1 MRNPKRPVA
10 ALLLLSLLASA
21 PTTIAQKRTPSRTKA
36 PARSATAPATS
47 FDNLLAAD
55 SYKIYVEVRNVGQL
69 VNSGSFQELIESVL
83 KLASPP
89 KEFRTAV
96 KWLSAHA
103 DAVMTSRMMVA
114 AWPTAKNIPTVL
126 VGIEFENAEE
136 AAKFEPQLND
146 VLQKVL
152 PPQPAATPKPTET
165 STPPQR
171 PTPNPNPQSTPNQTQ
186 PAPVEL
192 RPDYH
197 VSRSGALVF
206 VTSAPLT
213 IRNLRPPNTKLLNE
227 DPNFRT
233 AYDRFTSESI
243 FAFLNITA
251 IEQEEKEQQEKA
263 IESQKAL
270 DQTNKPEP
278 EASPATTPEEP
289 VELEP
294 QMTPTTHPS
303 PADPNT
309 VETATIVPA
318 PSKPPDE
325 LETLI
330 NSFSMAFFGAS
341 GEPKWP
347 EAIGLA
353 GNLDA
358 SSFDVRALFVTSRGE
373 KLSPIPFF
381 PILVSGP
388 VLVPESPSIL
398 PSDTELYVTMSL
410 DLPKVYADFVTPR
423 MTMTKPGVFVETSTL
438 AEPPE
443 SPFAF
448 IEKKLGA
455 KLNEVLLPLLGN
467 EVVFSM
473 PLTANATT
481 TPTPTPTPTASGDSS
496 STTSTLT
503 GTAASNT
510 PSPTLA
516 FALRDKEGMR
526 ALLPKLIDAIG
537 FKGASGL
544 AQTQRREDTEIV
556 SYANVL
562 SYAFIGNFL
571 VVSPDPKN
579 IDHVV
584 DSYLKHETLSSD
596 ISFRNF
602 TRWQP
607 RQIQGQVYV
616 SPALMESYRKWAN
629 EPSALISDQ
638 TREFLTRFALVA
650 EPVTYSLSNEGNGPL
665 HQIRVPKNLLLMAVA
680 GLSGETNVPPEM
692 QNERVAMGNLI
703 AIAVAESR
711 IKKEKG
717 SYITLEELISQQ
729 AVSRE
734 VLDGH
739 GYKFFVTIA
748 GESFEAVAVPTEYGK
763 TGKASFFINESSVLR
778 GGDHGGAP
786 ATIADRPI
794 Q

>member
-21 PTTIAQKRTPSRTKA
+21 PITIAQKRTPPRTKA
-36 PARSATAPATS
+36 PVRSATAPATS

-69 VNSGSFQELIESVL
+69 INSGSFQELIEPVL
-83 KLASPP
+83 RLASPP

-103 DAVMTSRMMVA
+103 DAVMTSRMLVA

-126 VGIEFENAEE
+126 VAIEFENAEE

-152 PPQPAATPKPTET
+152 PPQPVATPKPTGS
-165 STPPQR
+165 STPAQGA
-171 PTPNPNPQSTPNQTQ
+171 TASPNPQPTPNQTQ

-192 RPDYH
+192 KPDYH
-197 VSRSGALVF
+197 VARSGALVF
-206 VTSAPLT
+206 VTSTPLT
-213 IRNLRPPNTKLLNE
+213 IKNLRPSNTKPLNE

-270 DQTNKPEP
+270 DQANKPEP
-278 EASPATTPEEP
+278 GASPATTPEEP

-294 QMTPTTHPS
+294 QMTPNTNPS
-303 PADPNT
+303 PGDQNT
-309 VETATIVPA
+309 GELATLVPA

-325 LETLI
+325 LENLL

-358 SSFDVRALFVTSRGE
+358 SSFDVRALFVTSHGE
-373 KLSPIPFF
+373 KLPAIPFF
-381 PILVSGP
+381 PMLVSGP

-398 PSDTELYVTMSL
+398 PADTELYVTMSL

-438 AEPPE
+438 AEPVE

-455 KLNEVLLPLLGN
+455 KLNDVLLPLLGN

-473 PLTANATT
+473 PLTADTNA
-481 TPTPTPTPTASGDSS
+481 TPTPTPTPSGDSKS
-496 STTSTLT
+496 VTPTLM
-503 GTAASNT
+503 GSA

-526 ALLPKLIDAIG
+526 ALLPKLVDAIG

-544 AQTQRREDTEIV
+544 AQTQKREDTEIV

-579 IDHVV
+579 INHVV

-596 ISFRNF
+596 VSFKNF

-607 RQIQGQVYV
+607 RQLQGQVYV

-629 EPSALISDQ
+629 EPSALISEQ
-638 TREFLTRFALVA
+638 TREFLTRFAVVA

-703 AIAVAESR
+703 AIAVAEAR

-717 SYITLEELISQQ
+717 SYTTLEELISQQ
-729 AVSRE
+729 AVNRE

-748 GESFEAVAVPTEYGK
+748 GESFEAVAVPIEYGK
-763 TGKASFFINESSVLR
+763 TGRASFFINESSVLR
-778 GGDHGGAP
+778 AGDHGGAP
-786 ATIADRPI
+786 ATIADKPI

>member
-10 ALLLLSLLASA
+10 ALLLVSLLASA
-21 PTTIAQKRTPSRTKA
+21 PITIAQKRTPPRTKA
-36 PARSATAPATS
+36 PVRSSTAPATS

-69 VNSGSFQELIESVL
+69 VNSGSFQELIEPVL

-89 KEFRTAV
+89 KEFKTAV

-103 DAVMTSRMMVA
+103 EAVMTSRMMVA

-126 VGIEFENAEE
+126 VAIEFENAEE

-152 PPQPAATPKPTET
+152 PPQPVATPKPTES
-165 STPPQR
+165 STPAQS
-171 PTPNPNPQSTPNQTQ
+171 PTPNPNPQPPYNQT
-186 PAPVEL
+186 PASPVEL
-192 RPDYH
+192 KPDYH
-197 VSRSGALVF
+197 VARSGTLVF
-206 VTSAPLT
+206 VTSTPLT
-213 IRNLRPPNTKLLNE
+213 IKNLRPPNTKPLNE

-233 AYDRFTSESI
+233 ACDRFNSESI

-251 IEQEEKEQQEKA
+251 IDQEEKEQQEKA
-263 IESQKAL
+263 IESQKAW
-270 DQTNKPEP
+270 DQANKPEAG
-278 EASPATTPEEP
+278 ASPATTPEEP
-289 VELEP
+289 EELEP
-294 QMTPTTHPS
+294 QTTPTINPS

-309 VETATIVPA
+309 VETATLVPA

-325 LETLI
+325 LENLI

-341 GEPKWP
+341 GQPKWP

-358 SSFDVRALFVTSRGE
+358 SSFDLRALFVTAHGE
-373 KLSPIPFF
+373 KLPAIPFF
-381 PILVSGP
+381 PMLVSGP

-398 PSDTELYVTMSL
+398 PADTELYITMSL

-438 AEPPE
+438 TEPVE

-448 IEKKLGA
+448 IEKKLGT
-455 KLNEVLLPLLGN
+455 KLNEALIPLLGN

-473 PLTANATT
+473 PLTAATDA
-481 TPTPTPTPTASGDSS
+481 TPTPTPAATGDSGIV
-496 STTSTLT
+496 TSTLT

-516 FALRDKEGMR
+516 FAVRDKEGMR
-526 ALLPKLIDAIG
+526 ALLPKLVDAIG

-544 AQTQRREDTEIV
+544 AQTQKREDTEIV

-579 IDHVV
+579 INHVV
-584 DSYLKHETLSSD
+584 DSYLKHETLSAD
-596 ISFRNF
+596 ISFKNF

-616 SPALMESYRKWAN
+616 SPALMESYGKWAN
-629 EPSALISDQ
+629 EPSALISEQ
-638 TREFLTRFALVA
+638 TREFLTRFAIVA

-703 AIAVAESR
+703 AIAVAEAR

-717 SYITLEELISQQ
+717 SYTTLEELISQQ
-729 AVSRE
+729 AVNRE

-739 GYKFFVTIA
+739 GYKFFLTIA
-748 GESFEAVAVPTEYGK
+748 GESFEAVAVPIEYGK
-763 TGKASFFINESSVLR
+763 TGKVSFFINESSVLR

-786 ATIADRPI
+786 ATFADKPI

>member
-21 PTTIAQKRTPSRTKA
+21 PITIAQKRTPPRTKA
-36 PARSATAPATS
+36 PVRSATAPATS

-69 VNSGSFQELIESVL
+69 INSGSFQELIEPVL
-83 KLASPP
+83 RLASPP

-103 DAVMTSRMMVA
+103 DAVMTSRMLVA

-126 VGIEFENAEE
+126 VAIEFENAEE

-152 PPQPAATPKPTET
+152 PPQPVATPKPTGS
-165 STPPQR
+165 STPAQGA
-171 PTPNPNPQSTPNQTQ
+171 TASPNPQPTPNQTQ

-192 RPDYH
+192 KPDYH
-197 VSRSGALVF
+197 VARSGALVF
-206 VTSAPLT
+206 VTSTPLT
-213 IRNLRPPNTKLLNE
+213 IKNLRPSNTKPLNE

-270 DQTNKPEP
+270 DQANKPEP
-278 EASPATTPEEP
+278 GASPATTPEEP

-294 QMTPTTHPS
+294 QMTPNTNPS
-303 PADPNT
+303 PGDQNAG
-309 VETATIVPA
+309 ELATLVPA

-325 LETLI
+325 LENLL

-358 SSFDVRALFVTSRGE
+358 SSFDVRALFVTSHGE
-373 KLSPIPFF
+373 KLPAIPFF
-381 PILVSGP
+381 PMLVSGP

-398 PSDTELYVTMSL
+398 PADTELYVTMSL

-438 AEPPE
+438 AEPVE

-455 KLNEVLLPLLGN
+455 KLNDVLLPLLGN

-473 PLTANATT
+473 PLTADTNA
-481 TPTPTPTPTASGDSS
+481 TPTPTPTPSGDSKS
-496 STTSTLT
+496 VTPTLM
-503 GTAASNT
+503 GNA

-526 ALLPKLIDAIG
+526 ALLPKLVDAIG

-544 AQTQRREDTEIV
+544 AQTQKREDTEIV

-579 IDHVV
+579 INHVV

-596 ISFRNF
+596 VSFKNF

-607 RQIQGQVYV
+607 RQLQGQVYV

-629 EPSALISDQ
+629 EPSALISEQ
-638 TREFLTRFALVA
+638 TREFLTRFAVVA

-703 AIAVAESR
+703 AIAVAEAR

-717 SYITLEELISQQ
+717 SYTTLEELISQQ
-729 AVSRE
+729 AVNRE

-748 GESFEAVAVPTEYGK
+748 GESFEAVAVPIEYGK
-763 TGKASFFINESSVLR
+763 TGRASFFINESSVLR
-778 GGDHGGAP
+778 AGDHGGAP
-786 ATIADRPI
+786 ATIADKPI

>member
-21 PTTIAQKRTPSRTKA
+21 PITIAQKRTPPRTKA
-36 PARSATAPATS
+36 PVRSATAPATS

-69 VNSGSFQELIESVL
+69 INSGSFQELIEPVL
-83 KLASPP
+83 RLASPP

-126 VGIEFENAEE
+126 VAIEFENAEE

-152 PPQPAATPKPTET
+152 PPQPVATPKPTGS
-165 STPPQR
+165 STPAQSATPSPNPQ
-171 PTPNPNPQSTPNQTQ
+171 PTPNQAQ
-186 PAPVEL
+186 PARVEL
-192 RPDYH
+192 KPDYH
-197 VSRSGALVF
+197 VARSGALVF
-206 VTSAPLT
+206 VTSTPLT
-213 IRNLRPPNTKLLNE
+213 IKNLRPSNTKPLNE

-270 DQTNKPEP
+270 DQANKPEP
-278 EASPATTPEEP
+278 GASPATTPEEP

-294 QMTPTTHPS
+294 QMTPNTNPS
-303 PADPNT
+303 PGDQNT
-309 VETATIVPA
+309 GELATLVPA

-325 LETLI
+325 LENLL

-358 SSFDVRALFVTSRGE
+358 SSFDVRALFVTSHGE
-373 KLSPIPFF
+373 KLPAIPFF
-381 PILVSGP
+381 PMLVSGP

-398 PSDTELYVTMSL
+398 PADTELYVTMSL

-438 AEPPE
+438 AEPVE

-455 KLNEVLLPLLGN
+455 KLNDVLLPLLGN

-473 PLTANATT
+473 PLTADTNA
-481 TPTPTPTPTASGDSS
+481 TPTPTPTPSGDSKS
-496 STTSTLT
+496 VTPTLM
-503 GTAASNT
+503 GSA

-526 ALLPKLIDAIG
+526 ALLPKLVDAIG

-544 AQTQRREDTEIV
+544 AQTQKREDTEIV

-579 IDHVV
+579 INHVV

-596 ISFRNF
+596 ISFKNF

-607 RQIQGQVYV
+607 RQLQGQVYV

-629 EPSALISDQ
+629 EPSALISEQ
-638 TREFLTRFALVA
+638 TREFLTRFAVVA

-703 AIAVAESR
+703 AIAVAEAR

-717 SYITLEELISQQ
+717 SYTTLEELISQQ
-729 AVSRE
+729 AVNRE

-748 GESFEAVAVPTEYGK
+748 GESFEAVAVPIEYGK
-763 TGKASFFINESSVLR
+763 TGRASFFINESSVLR
-778 GGDHGGAP
+778 AGDHGGAP
-786 ATIADRPI
+786 ATIADKPI

>member
-21 PTTIAQKRTPSRTKA
+21 PITIAQKRTPPRTKA
-36 PARSATAPATS
+36 PVRSATAPATS

-69 VNSGSFQELIESVL
+69 INSGSFQELIEPVL

-126 VGIEFENAEE
+126 VAIEFENAEE
-136 AAKFEPQLND
+136 AAKFQPQLND

-152 PPQPAATPKPTET
+152 PPQPVATPKPSES
-165 STPPQR
+165 STPAPSA
-171 PTPNPNPQSTPNQTQ
+171 TPSPNPQPTPNQTQ

-192 RPDYH
+192 KPDYH
-197 VSRSGALVF
+197 VARSGALVF
-206 VTSAPLT
+206 VTSTPLT
-213 IRNLRPPNTKLLNE
+213 IKNLRPPNTKPLNE

-263 IESQKAL
+263 IESQKVW
-270 DQTNKPEP
+270 DQANKPEQG
-278 EASPATTPEEP
+278 ASPTTTPEEP

-294 QMTPTTHPS
+294 QMTPNTNPS
-303 PADPNT
+303 PGDQNAG
-309 VETATIVPA
+309 ELATLVPA

-325 LETLI
+325 LENLV

-358 SSFDVRALFVTSRGE
+358 SSFDVRALFVTSHGE
-373 KLSPIPFF
+373 KLPAIPFF
-381 PILVSGP
+381 PMLVSGP

-398 PSDTELYVTMSL
+398 PADTELYVTMSL
-410 DLPKVYADFVTPR
+410 DLPKVYADFMTPR

-438 AEPPE
+438 AEPVE

-455 KLNEVLLPLLGN
+455 KLNDVLLPLLGN

-473 PLTANATT
+473 PLTADTNA
-481 TPTPTPTPTASGDSS
+481 TPTPTPTQSGDSNS
-496 STTSTLT
+496 VTPTLT
-503 GTAASNT
+503 GNT

-526 ALLPKLIDAIG
+526 ALLPKLVDAIG

-544 AQTQRREDTEIV
+544 AQTQKREDTEIV

-579 IDHVV
+579 INHVV

-596 ISFRNF
+596 ISFKNF

-607 RQIQGQVYV
+607 RQLQGQVYV

-629 EPSALISDQ
+629 EPSALISEQ
-638 TREFLTRFALVA
+638 TREFLTRFAVVA

-703 AIAVAESR
+703 AIAVAEAR

-717 SYITLEELISQQ
+717 SYTTLEELISQQ
-729 AVSRE
+729 AVNRE

-739 GYKFFVTIA
+739 GYKFFLTIA
-748 GESFEAVAVPTEYGK
+748 GESFEAVAVPIEYGK

-778 GGDHGGAP
+778 RGDHGGAP
-786 ATIADRPI
+786 ATIADKPI

>member
-21 PTTIAQKRTPSRTKA
+21 PITIAQKRTPPRTKA
-36 PARSATAPATS
+36 PVRSATAPATS

-69 VNSGSFQELIESVL
+69 INSGSFQELIEPVL
-83 KLASPP
+83 RLASPP

-103 DAVMTSRMMVA
+103 DAVMTSRMLVA

-126 VGIEFENAEE
+126 VAIEFENAEE

-152 PPQPAATPKPTET
+152 PPQPVATPKPTGS
-165 STPPQR
+165 STPAQSA
-171 PTPNPNPQSTPNQTQ
+171 TPSPNPQPTPNQTQ
-186 PAPVEL
+186 PARVEL
-192 RPDYH
+192 KPDYH
-197 VSRSGALVF
+197 VARSGALVF
-206 VTSAPLT
+206 VTSTPLT
-213 IRNLRPPNTKLLNE
+213 IKNLRPSNTKLLNE

-270 DQTNKPEP
+270 DQANKPEP
-278 EASPATTPEEP
+278 GASPATTPEEP

-294 QMTPTTHPS
+294 QMTPNTNPS
-303 PADPNT
+303 PGDQNT
-309 VETATIVPA
+309 GELATLVPA

-325 LETLI
+325 LENLL

-358 SSFDVRALFVTSRGE
+358 SSFDVRALFVTSHGE
-373 KLSPIPFF
+373 KLPAIPFF
-381 PILVSGP
+381 PMLVSGP

-398 PSDTELYVTMSL
+398 PADTELYVTMSL

-438 AEPPE
+438 AEPVE

-455 KLNEVLLPLLGN
+455 KLNDVLLPLLGN

-473 PLTANATT
+473 PLTADTNA
-481 TPTPTPTPTASGDSS
+481 TPTPTPTPSGDSKS
-496 STTSTLT
+496 VTPTLM
-503 GTAASNT
+503 GSA

-526 ALLPKLIDAIG
+526 ALLPKLVDAIG

-544 AQTQRREDTEIV
+544 AQTQKREDTEIV

-579 IDHVV
+579 INHVV

-596 ISFRNF
+596 ISFKNF

-607 RQIQGQVYV
+607 RQLQGQVYV

-629 EPSALISDQ
+629 EPSALISEQ
-638 TREFLTRFALVA
+638 TREFLTRFAVVA

-680 GLSGETNVPPEM
+680 GLSGETNVPSEM

-703 AIAVAESR
+703 AIAVAEAR

-717 SYITLEELISQQ
+717 SYTTLEELISQQ
-729 AVSRE
+729 AVNRE

-748 GESFEAVAVPTEYGK
+748 GESFEAVAVPIEYGK

-778 GGDHGGAP
+778 AGDHGGAP
-786 ATIADRPI
+786 ATIADKPI

>member
-21 PTTIAQKRTPSRTKA
+21 PITIAQKRTPPRTKA
-36 PARSATAPATS
+36 PVRSATAPATS

-69 VNSGSFQELIESVL
+69 INSGSFQELIEPVL

-114 AWPTAKNIPTVL
+114 AWPTAKNIPPVL
-126 VGIEFENAEE
+126 VAIEFENAEE

-146 VLQKVL
+146 VLQKLL
-152 PPQPAATPKPTET
+152 PPQPVAPPKPTEN
-165 STPPQR
+165 SSPAQS
-171 PTPNPNPQSTPNQTQ
+171 PTPNPQPTPNQTQ

-192 RPDYH
+192 KPDYH
-197 VSRSGALVF
+197 VARSRALVF
-206 VTSAPLT
+206 VTSTPLT
-213 IRNLRPPNTKLLNE
+213 IKNLRPPNTKPLNE

-270 DQTNKPEP
+270 DQANKPEP
-278 EASPATTPEEP
+278 GASPTTTPEEP

-294 QMTPTTHPS
+294 QMTPNTNPS
-303 PADPNT
+303 PGDQNA
-309 VETATIVPA
+309 VELATLVPA

-325 LETLI
+325 LENLVNT
-330 NSFSMAFFGAS
+330 FSMAFFGAS

-358 SSFDVRALFVTSRGE
+358 SSFDVRALFVTSHGE
-373 KLSPIPFF
+373 KLPAIPFF
-381 PILVSGP
+381 PMLVSGP

-398 PSDTELYVTMSL
+398 PADTELYVTMSL

-438 AEPPE
+438 AEPVE

-455 KLNEVLLPLLGN
+455 KLNDVLLPLLGN

-473 PLTANATT
+473 PLTADTNA
-481 TPTPTPTPTASGDSS
+481 TPTPTPTPSGDSNS
-496 STTSTLT
+496 VTSTLT
-503 GTAASNT
+503 GTTAGNT

-526 ALLPKLIDAIG
+526 ALLPKLVDAIG
-537 FKGASGL
+537 FKGAGGL
-544 AQTQRREDTEIV
+544 AQTQKREDTEIV

-579 IDHVV
+579 INHVV

-596 ISFRNF
+596 ISFKNF

-607 RQIQGQVYV
+607 RQLQGQVYV

-629 EPSALISDQ
+629 EPSALMGEQ
-638 TREFLTRFALVA
+638 TREFLTRFAVVA

-703 AIAVAESR
+703 AIAVAEAR

-717 SYITLEELISQQ
+717 SYTTLEELISQQ
-729 AVSRE
+729 AVNRE

-748 GESFEAVAVPTEYGK
+748 GESFEAVAVPLEYGK

-786 ATIADRPI
+786 ATIADKPI

>member
-21 PTTIAQKRTPSRTKA
+21 PITIAQKRTPPRTKA
-36 PARSATAPATS
+36 PVRSATAPATS

-69 VNSGSFQELIESVL
+69 INSGSFQELIEPVL

-126 VGIEFENAEE
+126 VAIEFENAEE

-152 PPQPAATPKPTET
+152 PPQPVATPKPTENSSPAQT
-165 STPPQR
+165 
-171 PTPNPNPQSTPNQTQ
+171 PTPNPQPTPNQSQ

-192 RPDYH
+192 KPDYH
-197 VSRSGALVF
+197 VARSGALVF
-206 VTSAPLT
+206 VTSTPLT
-213 IRNLRPPNTKLLNE
+213 IKNLRPPNTKPLNE

-243 FAFLNITA
+243 FAFVNITA

-263 IESQKAL
+263 IESQKVW
-270 DQTNKPEP
+270 DQANKPEP
-278 EASPATTPEEP
+278 GASPATTPEEP

-294 QMTPTTHPS
+294 QMTPNTNPS
-303 PADPNT
+303 PGDQNA
-309 VETATIVPA
+309 VELATLVPA

-325 LETLI
+325 LENLV

-358 SSFDVRALFVTSRGE
+358 SSFDVRALFVTSHGE
-373 KLSPIPFF
+373 KLPAIPFF
-381 PILVSGP
+381 PMLVSGP

-398 PSDTELYVTMSL
+398 PADTELYVTMSL

-438 AEPPE
+438 AEPVE

-455 KLNEVLLPLLGN
+455 KLNDVLLPLLGN

-473 PLTANATT
+473 PLTADTNA
-481 TPTPTPTPTASGDSS
+481 TPTPTPTPSGDSNS
-496 STTSTLT
+496 VTPTLT
-503 GTAASNT
+503 GTPAGNT

-526 ALLPKLIDAIG
+526 ALLPKLVDAIG

-544 AQTQRREDTEIV
+544 AQTQKREDTEIV

-579 IDHVV
+579 INHVV

-596 ISFRNF
+596 ISFKNF

-607 RQIQGQVYV
+607 RQLQGQVYV

-629 EPSALISDQ
+629 EPSALMSEQ
-638 TREFLTRFALVA
+638 TREFLTRFAVVA

-703 AIAVAESR
+703 AIAVAEAR

-717 SYITLEELISQQ
+717 SYTTLEELISQQ
-729 AVSRE
+729 AVNRE

-748 GESFEAVAVPTEYGK
+748 GESFEAVAVPIEYGK

-786 ATIADRPI
+786 ATIADKPI